1 MKLST
6 VSLIHLQPLDSRVF
20 LDRPLDSRTKY
31 YLRKIERQQREM
43 DEISKQMRSVQI
55 VDENWG
61 GRERRWMNMDET
73 ANFT

>member
-1 MKLST
+1 
-6 VSLIHLQPLDSRVF
+6 
-20 LDRPLDSRTKY
+20 
-31 YLRKIERQQREM
+31 M